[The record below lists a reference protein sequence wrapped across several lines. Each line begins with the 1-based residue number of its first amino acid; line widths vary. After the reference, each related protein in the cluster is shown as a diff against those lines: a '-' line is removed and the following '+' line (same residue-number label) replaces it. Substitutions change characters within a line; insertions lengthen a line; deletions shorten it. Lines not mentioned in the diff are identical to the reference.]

1 MAKRVELGQVGEF
14 PAGKLTNKNIEGK
27 NILVY
32 VSNDGICAVE
42 NRCPHWGV
50 PMTNGKVIEGA
61 DGPQVQ
67 CPLHNSKFDLCSGK
81 NTEWVTGFGG
91 TKLPGFMTGLMKI
104 GNRDPQDIAAYPV
117 EEEDGKL
124 FIMLADEEAQ
134 AEA

>member
-14 PAGKLTNKNIEGK
+14 PAGKLTSKNIEGK

-32 VSNDGICAVE
+32 VYDDGICAID

-50 PMTNGKVIEGA
+50 PMTNGKVETGEN
-61 DGPQVQ
+61 GPVVR
-67 CPLHNSKFDLCSGK
+67 CPLHNSKFELCSGK
-81 NTEWVTGFGG
+81 VTEWVTGFGG
-91 TKLPGFMTGLMKI
+91 AKLPGFVTGLMKV
-104 GNRDPQDIAAYPV
+104 GNREPQDIPSYSI

-124 FIMLADEEAQ
+124 YIMMEEETT